1 MHSLP
6 STSPNRRPIA
16 VSPGYS
22 DPTVAQATLG
32 RAEKERDGL
41 VEATLVPASRA
52 ACDSRL
58 NYTLLVRLS
67 PTLIDTCAL
76 LHDTPDPGNARDP
89 LIRPP

>member
-1 MHSLP
+1 M
-6 STSPNRRPIA
+6 
-16 VSPGYS
+16 
-22 DPTVAQATLG
+22 AQA

-67 PTLIDTCAL
+67 PTLIHTHCYTTQAMREI
-76 LHDTPDPGNARDP
+76 P
-89 LIRPP
+89 